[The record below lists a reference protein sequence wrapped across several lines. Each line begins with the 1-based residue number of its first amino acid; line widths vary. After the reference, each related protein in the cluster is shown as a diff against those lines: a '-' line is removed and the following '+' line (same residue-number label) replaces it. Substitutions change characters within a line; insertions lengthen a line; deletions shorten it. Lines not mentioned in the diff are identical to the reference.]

1 MHNYEL
7 VCIIHPDLDENAF
20 KGVVEKISNW
30 VTEFG
35 GTVDKLD
42 VWGRRR
48 MAYSIR
54 KQREGQYAVLY
65 ISMPAAAAAGLE
77 RNLRFQENI
86 LRSMLTVAE

>member
-20 KGVVEKISNW
+20 KGVIEKVSNW
-30 VTEFG
+30 VTESG

-54 KQREGQYAVLY
+54 KQREGQYAVLN
-65 ISMPAAAAAGLE
+65 ISMPPAATAELE